1 MNRFMPQPPPRIHT
15 RNHRALCV
23 FTQLGSFTSVSCNAG
38 TPAQPPRA
46 DVERVAAS
54 QSTPRPHDFR
64 KWDEPAELVDSQ
76 IAAQAAACGTSKMSG
91 ASPTS
96 AWRAPA
102 FVSASGTPPSDT
114 ATTSGPGRALALQFA
129 HPHLGHESKYAPIIT
144 CQRKEPCP

>member
-1 MNRFMPQPPPRIHT
+1 VVRYDPPVARSGP
-15 RNHRALCV
+15 
-23 FTQLGSFTSVSCNAG
+23 
-38 TPAQPPRA
+38 
-46 DVERVAAS
+46 DRVAGEH
-54 QSTPRPHDFR
+54 TKVKWHVETGGRFGYEDFTHPDFIGAKSFSLLQR
-64 KWDEPAELVDSQ
+64 LQQARVQAPGQ

-114 ATTSGPGRALALQFA
+114 ATMSGPSRALALQFA

-144 CQRKEPCP
+144 RPRKEPCP

>member
-1 MNRFMPQPPPRIHT
+1 
-15 RNHRALCV
+15 
-23 FTQLGSFTSVSCNAG
+23 
-38 TPAQPPRA
+38 
-46 DVERVAAS
+46 VERVAAS

-102 FVSASGTPPSDT
+102 FFSASGTPPSDT
-114 ATTSGPGRALALQFA
+114 ATTSGPGRALALLFA
-129 HPHLGHESKYAPIIT
+129 HHHLGHESKYAPIIT
-144 CQRKEPCP
+144 RQRKESCP